1 MEFIQLLESNQIFL
15 WIGFNLF
22 VLLMLAL
29 DLGLFNRREHVVSVR
44 ESLVWTFVWI
54 VLALAF
60 NLGLYYW
67 KSNVYGTE
75 RGTEIALQFLTGY
88 LIEKSLSI
96 DNVFV
101 FLLLFSYFQVPAQY
115 QHRVLFWGIFGAL
128 IFRGI
133 FIGLGA
139 VLIAKFHWVIYIFGA
154 FLVLTGIKMAW
165 AKDKEINPESNPV
178 LRLFR
183 KLMPVTGQ
191 YHGKK
196 FFIKDAGRWTA
207 TPLFLVLLLIETS
220 DIIFA
225 VDSVP
230 AIFAVTSDPFI
241 VYTANVFAILGLRS
255 LYFALAAVMRLFHHL
270 HYGLSVILVFVGV
283 KMLLAEVYKIPVT
296 WSLGMIFLVLALSVV
311 ASLLWPRREMES
323 ERGRSLER

>member
-1 MEFIQLLESNQIFL
+1 MDTIQFLEANQVYL

-29 DLGLFNRREHVVSVR
+29 DLGIFHRRDHVVSVR
-44 ESLVWTFVWI
+44 ESLTWTFVWI
-54 VLALAF
+54 ALAIAF
-60 NLGLYYW
+60 NVGLYYW
-67 KSNVYGTE
+67 KSGLYGPE

-88 LIEKSLSI
+88 LIEKSLSV

-101 FLLLFSYFQVPAQY
+101 FLLLFAYFQVPTQY
-115 QHRVLFWGIFGAL
+115 QHRVLFWGIIGAL

-139 VLIAKFHWVIYIFGA
+139 VLIAKFHWIIYIFGA
-154 FLVLTGIKMAW
+154 FLIFTGIKMAW
-165 AKDKEINPESNPV
+165 AKDKEIHPESNPV

-183 KLMPVTGQ
+183 KLMPVTNQ

-196 FFIKDAGRWTA
+196 FFIREAGKWVA

-230 AIFAVTSDPFI
+230 AIFAVTEDPFI

-255 LYFALAAVMRLFHHL
+255 LYFALAAVMRLFHHI
-270 HYGLSVILVFVGV
+270 HYGLSVILIFVGI

-296 WSLGMIFLVLALSVV
+296 WSLGVIFLVLAISVI
-311 ASLLWPRREMES
+311 ASLIWPKKPQES
-323 ERGRSLER
+323 ATNS

>member
-1 MEFIQLLESNQIFL
+1 MDTIQFLEANQVYL

-29 DLGLFNRREHVVSVR
+29 DLGIFHRRDHVVSVR
-44 ESLVWTFVWI
+44 ESLTWTFVWI
-54 VLALAF
+54 ALAIAF
-60 NLGLYYW
+60 NVGLYYW
-67 KSNVYGTE
+67 KTGLYGPE

-88 LIEKSLSI
+88 LIEKSLSV

-101 FLLLFSYFQVPAQY
+101 FLLLFAYFQVPTQY
-115 QHRVLFWGIFGAL
+115 QHRVLFWGIIGAL

-154 FLVLTGIKMAW
+154 FLIFTGIKMAW
-165 AKDKEINPESNPV
+165 AKDKEIHPESNPV

-183 KLMPVTGQ
+183 KLMPVTNQ

-196 FFIKDAGRWTA
+196 FFIKEAGKWVA

-230 AIFAVTSDPFI
+230 AIFAVTEDPFI

-255 LYFALAAVMRLFHHL
+255 LYFALAAVMRLFHHI
-270 HYGLSVILVFVGV
+270 HYGLSIILIFVGI

-296 WSLGMIFLVLALSVV
+296 WSLGVIFLVLAVSVI
-311 ASLLWPRREMES
+311 ASLIWPKKPQES
-323 ERGRSLER
+323 ATNS

>member
-1 MEFIQLLESNQIFL
+1 MDTIQFLEANQVYL

-29 DLGLFNRREHVVSVR
+29 DLGIFHRRDHVVSVR
-44 ESLVWTFVWI
+44 ESLTWTFVWI
-54 VLALAF
+54 ALAIAF
-60 NLGLYYW
+60 NVGLYYW
-67 KSNVYGTE
+67 KTGLYGPE

-88 LIEKSLSI
+88 LIEKSLSV

-101 FLLLFSYFQVPAQY
+101 FLLLFAYFQVPTQY
-115 QHRVLFWGIFGAL
+115 QHRVLFWGIIGAL

-154 FLVLTGIKMAW
+154 FLIFTGIKMAW
-165 AKDKEINPESNPV
+165 AKDKEIHPESNPV

-183 KLMPVTGQ
+183 KLMPVTNQ

-196 FFIKDAGRWTA
+196 FFIKEAGKWVA

-230 AIFAVTSDPFI
+230 AIFAVTEDPFI

-255 LYFALAAVMRLFHHL
+255 LYFALAAVMRLFHHI
-270 HYGLSVILVFVGV
+270 HYGLSVILIFVGI

-296 WSLGMIFLVLALSVV
+296 WSLGVIFLVLAVSVV
-311 ASLLWPRREMES
+311 ASLIWPKKPQES
-323 ERGRSLER
+323 APNS

>member
-1 MEFIQLLESNQIFL
+1 MDTIQFLEANQVYL

-29 DLGLFNRREHVVSVR
+29 DLGIFHRRDHVVSVR
-44 ESLVWTFVWI
+44 ESLTWTFVWI
-54 VLALAF
+54 ALAIAF
-60 NLGLYYW
+60 NVGLYYW
-67 KSNVYGTE
+67 KSGVYGTE
-75 RGTEIALQFLTGY
+75 RGSEIALQFLTGY
-88 LIEKSLSI
+88 LIEKSLSV

-101 FLLLFSYFQVPAQY
+101 FLLLFAYFQVPTQY
-115 QHRVLFWGIFGAL
+115 QHRVLFWGIIGAL

-139 VLIAKFHWVIYIFGA
+139 VLIAKFHWIIYIFGA
-154 FLVLTGIKMAW
+154 FLIFTGIKMAW
-165 AKDKEINPESNPV
+165 AKDKEIHPESNPV
-178 LRLFR
+178 LKLFR
-183 KLMPVTGQ
+183 KLMPVTNE

-196 FFIKDAGRWTA
+196 FFIKEAGKWVA

-230 AIFAVTSDPFI
+230 AIFAVTEDPFI

-255 LYFALAAVMRLFHHL
+255 LYFALAAVMRLFHHI
-270 HYGLSVILVFVGV
+270 HYGLSVILIFVGI

-296 WSLGMIFLVLALSVV
+296 WSLGVIFLVLAISVI
-311 ASLLWPRREMES
+311 ASLIWPKKPQES
-323 ERGRSLER
+323 ATNS

>member
-1 MEFIQLLESNQIFL
+1 MDTIQFLEANQVYL

-29 DLGLFNRREHVVSVR
+29 DLGIFHRRDHVVSVR
-44 ESLVWTFVWI
+44 ESLTWTFVWI
-54 VLALAF
+54 ALAIAF
-60 NLGLYYW
+60 NVGLYYW
-67 KSNVYGTE
+67 KTGLYGPE

-88 LIEKSLSI
+88 LIEKSLSV

-101 FLLLFSYFQVPAQY
+101 FLLLFAYFQVPTQY
-115 QHRVLFWGIFGAL
+115 QHRVLFWGIIGAL
-128 IFRGI
+128 IFRGV

-139 VLIAKFHWVIYIFGA
+139 VLIAKFHWIIYIFGA
-154 FLVLTGIKMAW
+154 FLIFTGIKMAW
-165 AKDKEINPESNPV
+165 AKDKEIHPESNPV

-183 KLMPVTGQ
+183 KLMPVTNQ
-191 YHGKK
+191 YHGKL
-196 FFIKDAGRWTA
+196 FFIKEAGKWVA

-230 AIFAVTSDPFI
+230 AIFAVTEDPFI

-255 LYFALAAVMRLFHHL
+255 LYFALAAVMRLFHHI
-270 HYGLSVILVFVGV
+270 HYGLSVILIFVGI

-296 WSLGMIFLVLALSVV
+296 WSLGVIFLVLAVSVI
-311 ASLLWPRREMES
+311 ASLIWPKKPQETATNS
-323 ERGRSLER
+323 

>member
-1 MEFIQLLESNQIFL
+1 MDTIQFLEANQVYL

-29 DLGLFNRREHVVSVR
+29 DLGIFHRRDHVVSVR
-44 ESLVWTFVWI
+44 ESLTWTFVWI
-54 VLALAF
+54 ALAIAF
-60 NLGLYYW
+60 NVGLYYW
-67 KSNVYGTE
+67 KTGLYGPE

-88 LIEKSLSI
+88 LIEKSLSV

-101 FLLLFSYFQVPAQY
+101 FLLLFAYFQVPTQY
-115 QHRVLFWGIFGAL
+115 QHRVLFWGIIGAL

-154 FLVLTGIKMAW
+154 FLIFTGIKMAW
-165 AKDKEINPESNPV
+165 AKDKEIHPESNPV

-183 KLMPVTGQ
+183 KMMPVTNQ

-196 FFIKDAGRWTA
+196 FFIKEAGKWVA

-230 AIFAVTSDPFI
+230 AIFAVTEDPFI

-255 LYFALAAVMRLFHHL
+255 LYFALAAVMRLFHHI
-270 HYGLSVILVFVGV
+270 HYGLSIILIFVGI

-296 WSLGMIFLVLALSVV
+296 WSLGVIFLVLAVSVI
-311 ASLLWPRREMES
+311 ASLIWPKKPQES
-323 ERGRSLER
+323 ATNS